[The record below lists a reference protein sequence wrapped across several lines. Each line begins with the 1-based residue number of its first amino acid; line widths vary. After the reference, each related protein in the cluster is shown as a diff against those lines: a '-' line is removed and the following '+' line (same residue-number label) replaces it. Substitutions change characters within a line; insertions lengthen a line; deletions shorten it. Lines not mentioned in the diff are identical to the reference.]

1 MFFDILKVGAIACF
15 SPLQSVLSVSIFTH
29 MLAQFSTEVLAGYG
43 IGARL
48 EFLLTSIAFAVG
60 IASVPMVGMA
70 IGAQK
75 IARARR
81 VAWVAGAVTFVSMGA
96 IGTLAAV
103 FPDLWVNIFTSD
115 ARVRDTSHQ
124 YLATAAPM
132 YAFIGLSL
140 SMYFSSQ
147 GAAKV
152 LGPVLSQTARL
163 IFIAVGGWWLSSHD
177 ATAGQFFMLA
187 ASSMVLIGTLS
198 TASVVLTRWGP
209 KPAASVKVRPALP

>member
-1 MFFDILKVGAIACF
+1 V
-15 SPLQSVLSVSIFTH
+15 
-29 MLAQFSTEVLAGYG
+29 
-43 IGARL
+43 
-48 EFLLTSIAFAVG
+48 AVG
-60 IASVPMVGMA
+60 MASVPMVGMA
-70 IGAQK
+70 IGAGR

-115 ARVRDTSHQ
+115 ASVRATSHQ
-124 YLATAAPM
+124 YLTTAAPM

-163 IFIAVGGWWLSSHD
+163 IFISIGGWWLSTHD
-177 ATAGQFFMLA
+177 ATAGSFFVLA

-209 KPAASVKVRPALP
+209 KQAPVPKVSPALSSKIRHCEERSDEAIQLSCRNKASWIASLR